1 LPRSTIFHSDRGSQY
16 SSICFQEV
24 LGREDFR
31 QSMSGRANPY
41 DNATTE
47 SFIDTL
53 KSELSIGKAPFKNLA
68 EAERNS
74 LPHPGDCMRRR
85 ATGAPANSRQVGQQ
99 HGKGQQSKKPL
110 HLNPPHDC

>member
-68 EAERNS
+68 EAERELFATSRRFHSS
-74 LPHPGDCMRRR
+74 LSYWSLCQSEASR
-85 ATGAPANSRQVGQQ
+85 AAAR
-99 HGKGQQSKKPL
+99 
-110 HLNPPHDC
+110 